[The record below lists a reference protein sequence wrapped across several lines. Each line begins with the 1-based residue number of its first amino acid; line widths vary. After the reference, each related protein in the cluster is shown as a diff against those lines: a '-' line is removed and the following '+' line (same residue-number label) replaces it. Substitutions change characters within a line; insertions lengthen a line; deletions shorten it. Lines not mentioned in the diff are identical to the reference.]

1 MREERLN
8 APLFCVKIWHIVQN
22 GHLGDFMSV
31 FNKNET
37 VVSNEILE
45 RGELQLSLMKM
56 MAEQSHD
63 KFMEYDREKD
73 TLILSEVQD
82 GRFHVLDTI
91 EGFISREGMIL
102 GRIYEKDQDMYRRE
116 IQVCLAQPKHSVFDI
131 RYMVPDFGPR
141 WYRTYLMSVGD
152 ETGYVTKF
160 VARMSNIHEQRAAQ
174 ENMKKQAERDSLSGV
189 FNHATYEKLC
199 IELADKVDN
208 GLLYLMVDIDDF
220 KQINDT
226 CGHHAGDKIIQH
238 VGMVLESFV
247 KGKGYAGRIGGDE
260 FSVCIYDV
268 FSKEEAYSLCVS
280 LKTALAQYLN
290 TVPFTVSI
298 GATTSD
304 GRRLNFNELYFEADE
319 AVYFAKE
326 NGKNQIVF
334 RSEIQ
339 KLKQERFRERKG
351 EYALTE
357 EEIALDQKMQYITIV
372 DPVHKKFL
380 YMNEAG
386 RNVLGLSIEE
396 VQNMHCYQLFK
407 GCDKECEV
415 CALHAN
421 HAEVLDDNDSTGLR
435 KYVPD
440 GKFIL
445 QSRYTMWKG
454 DSARTVT
461 FINVNDTEHVER
473 CMEADMQS
481 QEAFSKCWSLIM
493 ESNSGDTE
501 YENILR
507 VLADYYNADC
517 AAIVTKTT
525 GKYSE
530 IFEYHK
536 NSGQGVAE
544 GLRAS
549 LEQNMFE
556 QCEVLLDA
564 EDFMRPRHIQKKLLE
579 YPDLAEALEKKFVHN
594 TIGIALRKFG
604 ELIGI
609 LMVINPRS
617 NRNDLNM
624 LSQLG
629 VFFGTDLVRKHLTDT
644 RTFEADHDVL
654 TKLWSREFFNN
665 DWMIDYYPIFKDG
678 MGVFTADIYR
688 LKDINRQLGYQTGNK
703 RIVALADML
712 RQVFTGYS
720 MFRYD
725 DDQVIAICHN
735 VNQRQ
740 FQKMVDYAKELI
752 KEMDFEISYGY
763 SWKQEPT
770 IPEGITEAESYLAV
784 HRAYLEKENAAAK
797 TLAKKIEKDI
807 LVEIREGNFRMFLQP
822 KVNIYTGKTVGAEA
836 LIRLYHPEKGFIP
849 PAMFIPVLEQQNE
862 VHLIDLFILGRAF
875 QFQKAARDAGRE
887 IVPISVN
894 FSKNTLMY
902 PKLMD
907 FIMSQCEMYGMP
919 RRMIRIEITETIS
932 NMDHMEVNHIA
943 RELRTLGFSISMD
956 DFGTQYSNMAVL
968 TQFDFDTVK
977 IDRSMILNIVNDEK
991 SRLILKHTIAML
1003 KELGME
1009 IIIEGV
1015 ETEEQVQILAELGC
1029 DIVQG
1034 FFFGRP
1040 DAEEKFYELYM

>member
-1 MREERLN
+1 ML
-8 APLFCVKIWHIVQN
+8 LFFMLKYGIQCDSGN
-22 GHLGDFMSV
+22 LGDFMSIY
-31 FNKNET
+31 NKNET
-37 VVSNEILE
+37 VVRNEILE
-45 RGELQLSLMKM
+45 RGEMQLSLMKI
-56 MAEQSHD
+56 MAEQNHD
-63 KFMEYDREKD
+63 KFMEYDRETD
-73 TLILSEVQD
+73 TLILSEVRD
-82 GRFHVLDTI
+82 GHFHILETI
-91 EGFISREGMIL
+91 ESFISREDMKL

-116 IQVCLAQPKHSVFDI
+116 IQVCLAQPKYSVFDI

-141 WYRTYLMSVGD
+141 WYRAFLMSVGD

-160 VARMSNIHEQRAAQ
+160 VARMSNIHEQKSAQ
-174 ENMKKQAERDSLSGV
+174 ENMKKQAERDLLSGV
-189 FNHATYEKLC
+189 FNHATYERLC
-199 IELADKVDN
+199 TELADKVDD
-208 GLLYLMVDIDDF
+208 GLLYLMVDIDNF

-226 CGHHAGDKIIQH
+226 CGHHEGDKIIQH
-238 VGMVLESFV
+238 VGTVLESCV

-260 FSVCIYDV
+260 FSVCFYDV
-268 FSKEEAYSLCVS
+268 FSKEDAKDICTN
-280 LKTALAQYLN
+280 LKVALGQYLS
-290 TVPFTVSI
+290 TVGFSVSI
-298 GATTSD
+298 GATMSD
-304 GRRLNFNELYFEADE
+304 GRRLNFHELYFEADE

-334 RSEIQ
+334 RNEIQ
-339 KLKQERFRERKG
+339 KLKQERFLENKG
-351 EYALTE
+351 EYSLSE
-357 EEIALDQKMQYITIV
+357 EEIVLDQKIQYITIV
-372 DPVHKKFL
+372 EPVHKKLL

-386 RNVLGLSIEE
+386 RNRLGLSLEE

-421 HAEVLDDNDSTGLR
+421 HAEVLDDQDSVGLR

-445 QSRYTMWKG
+445 QSRFTMWKG
-454 DSARTVT
+454 DSARTIS
-461 FINVNDTEHVER
+461 FIDVNDATHVER
-473 CMEADMQS
+473 CMEAEMQS
-481 QEAFSKCWSLIM
+481 QEVFSKCWSLIM

-507 VLADYYNADC
+507 VIADYYNADC
-517 AAIVTKTT
+517 TAIVTKTSGT
-525 GKYSE
+525 YNE

-536 NSGQGVAE
+536 NSGQGVAD
-544 GLRAS
+544 GLRVS
-549 LEQNMFE
+549 LEQNMFDR
-556 QCEVLLDA
+556 CEVLLDA
-564 EDFMRPRHIQKKLLE
+564 DDFMRPRHIQQKLLE

-604 ELIGI
+604 DLIGI

-617 NRNDLNM
+617 NMNDLNM

-629 VFFGTDLVRKHLTDT
+629 VFFGTDLVRKHLTDSK
-644 RTFEADHDVL
+644 TFEENHDVL
-654 TKLWSREFFNN
+654 TKLWSREFFNK

-688 LKDINRQLGYQTGNK
+688 LKDINKQLGYQTGNK
-703 RIVALADML
+703 RIIAMADML

-770 IPEGITEAESYLAV
+770 IPEGITEAEAYLEI

-797 TLAKKIEKDI
+797 KLAKKIEKDV
-807 LVEIREGNFRMFLQP
+807 LAEIREGNFRMFLQP
-822 KVNIYTGKTVGAEA
+822 KVNIHTGKTVGAEA
-836 LIRLYHPEKGFIP
+836 LIRLYHPEKGFIS

-862 VHLIDLFILGRAF
+862 VHMIDLFILGRAF

-907 FIMSQCEMYGMP
+907 YIMSQCEMYGMP

-932 NMDHMEVNHIA
+932 NMDHMEVSNIA
-943 RELRTLGFSISMD
+943 RELRTIGFSISMD

-1015 ETEEQVQILAELGC
+1015 ETEEQVQILSELGC

-1034 FFFGRP
+1034 FYFGRP

>member
-1 MREERLN
+1 MTFFNRKRIKDE
-8 APLFCVKIWHIVQN
+8 N
-22 GHLGDFMSV
+22 GNIGH
-31 FNKNET
+31 
-37 VVSNEILE
+37 
-45 RGELQLSLMKM
+45 GELQTLLIQKM
-56 MAEQSHD
+56 LEQSHD
-63 KFMEYDREKD
+63 KFLEYYREPD
-73 TLILSEVQD
+73 TLYLSELKD
-82 GRFHVLDTI
+82 GKFEVFDI
-91 EGFISREGMIL
+91 VEGFVSHEDIAL
-102 GRIYEKDQDMYRRE
+102 HRIYEKDQLMYRRE
-116 IQVCLAQPKHSVFDI
+116 LQASLATPRESVFDV
-131 RYMVPDFGPR
+131 RYIVPEYGPR
-141 WYRTYLMSVGD
+141 WYRVFLMSMGD
-152 ETGYVTKF
+152 ETGYVTKLA
-160 VARMSNIHEQRAAQ
+160 ARMMNIHDQKVAQ
-174 ENMKKQAERDSLSGV
+174 ENMKNQAEKDSLSGV
-189 FNHATYEKLC
+189 YNHATYEKLC
-199 IELADKVDN
+199 TELADKVDN
-208 GLLYLMVDIDDF
+208 GLLYLMVDIDNF

-238 VGMVLESFV
+238 VGTVLENFT
-247 KGKGYAGRIGGDE
+247 KGKGYTGRIGGDE
-260 FSVCIYDV
+260 FSACFYDV
-268 FSKEEAYSLCVS
+268 YTKEQAISICVN
-280 LKTALAQYLN
+280 LKGALGQYLS

-304 GRRLNFNELYFEADE
+304 GRRLSFKELYFEADE

-334 RSEIQ
+334 RNEMQ
-339 KLKQERFRERKG
+339 KLKRERFLESKSECERS
-351 EYALTE
+351 E
-357 EEIALDQKMQYITIV
+357 EEIALDQRIQYITIV
-372 DPVHKKFL
+372 EPVKKKLL
-380 YMNEAG
+380 YMNEAA
-386 RNVLGLSIEE
+386 RKVLGVSLDE

-421 HAEVLDDNDSTGLR
+421 HAQVLNDHDSGGLK
-435 KYVPD
+435 KYIPN

-454 DSARTVT
+454 DSARAIS
-461 FINVNDTEHVER
+461 FIDVNDAEHVEL
-473 CMEADMQS
+473 CMEAEMES
-481 QEAFSKCWSLIM
+481 QETFAKCWSLIM

-501 YENILR
+501 YEKILR
-507 VLADYYNADC
+507 VLSDYYNADC
-517 AAIVTKTT
+517 ATIVTKNN
-525 GKYSE
+525 GKYTE
-530 IFEYHK
+530 VFEYHK

-549 LEQNMFE
+549 LEQGLLE
-556 QCEVLLDA
+556 KCEVLLDS
-564 EDFMRPRHIQKKLLE
+564 EDFMRPRYVQEKLLD
-579 YPDLAEALEKKFVHN
+579 YPELADALEKKFVHN
-594 TIGIALRKFG
+594 TVGIALRKFG

-617 NRNDLNM
+617 NMNDLNM

-629 VFFGTDLVRKHLTDT
+629 VFFGTDLVRKILTDNK
-644 RTFEADHDVL
+644 TFEENHDIL

-665 DWMIDYYPIFKDG
+665 DWMLDYYPIFKDG

-712 RQVFTGYS
+712 RQVFVGYS

-735 VNQRQ
+735 VEQRQ

-752 KEMDFEISYGY
+752 REMDFEISFGY
-763 SWKQEPT
+763 SWKQEPM
-770 IPEGITEAESYLAV
+770 IPEAINEAESYLAI
-784 HRAYLEKENAAAK
+784 HRAYLEKENASAQK
-797 TLAKKIEKDI
+797 LSKKIEKDV
-807 LVEIREGNFRMFLQP
+807 LQEIREGNFRMFLQP
-822 KVNIYTGKTVGAEA
+822 KVNIHTNKTVGAEA
-836 LIRLYHPEKGFIP
+836 LIRLYHPDKGFIS

-875 QFQKAARDAGRE
+875 QFQKAARDAGKE
-887 IVPISVN
+887 VVPISVN

-907 FIMSQCEMYGMP
+907 FIAEQCKLYGMP
-919 RRMIRIEITETIS
+919 EKSIRIEITETIS
-932 NMDHMEVNHIA
+932 NMDHIEVKNIA
-943 RELRTLGFSISMD
+943 KELHSLGFSISMD

-991 SRLILKHTIAML
+991 NKLILKHTVAML

-1009 IIIEGV
+1009 IVIEGV
-1015 ETEEQVQILAELGC
+1015 ETEEQVLVLGELGC

-1034 FFFGRP
+1034 FFFGKP
-1040 DAEEKFYELYM
+1040 EAEEKFYELFM